1 MRTPTGT
8 LLRAG
13 LTAVVS
19 LALVAGCTDDP
30 KPGTLKAPTASP
42 TSTSASP
49 TPTTPGAQ
57 IEAAVRAYYAEL
69 TRAARSGDATK
80 LSTMTTTS
88 CPCYRPVRVIKQNL
102 EHGYI
107 TPDANF
113 QVVSVRVHDVETG
126 VGLAEVRTREAPYDV
141 LNGDKKVVGHVDARE
156 NFLDLSMVQQE
167 AGEWVIANQFDLMGD
182 P

>member
-1 MRTPTGT
+1 
-8 LLRAG
+8 
-13 LTAVVS
+13 
-19 LALVAGCTDDP
+19 
-30 KPGTLKAPTASP
+30 
-42 TSTSASP
+42 
-49 TPTTPGAQ
+49 
-57 IEAAVRAYYAEL
+57 
-69 TRAARSGDATK
+69 
-80 LSTMTTTS
+80 
-88 CPCYRPVRVIKQNL
+88 VIKQNL